1 MHDMSTQPFRLRVPR
16 APAYGSRHMVVSG
29 HSLASLAGLR
39 VLERGGT
46 VADAMIACS
55 AALCVVIP
63 QATSAG
69 GDAFILYRDA
79 KTRKVEGLNASG
91 HAPRTATPD
100 RFPGGIPER
109 GARAFS
115 VPGIVR
121 GWEEMHKKHG
131 KLPWADLF
139 DDAIALAAVGHPLS
153 RVLAKGLEQYR
164 AAVAAD
170 PGCAAVY
177 MPGGRA
183 LKAGDI
189 VKQPALANTLR
200 QIAKDG
206 ARAFYEGPIGRSIC
220 DYTAKHDGLMTA
232 ADFAGYAP
240 EWVQPLSTNYRGL
253 TVNVM
258 PPNSYGILMLLQLN
272 ALGALGAADFHDD
285 PTRLGY
291 LVRAMKA
298 AFAEGQK
305 HIADPR
311 VKPAPIAQLLSA
323 ETARKL
329 QAQVKDGAPQARVGG
344 RGGTSCIAIADA
356 DGNGCTVVQSVFHVF
371 GAAFLDPETGVL
383 MNNRMNGFNVD
394 PSHASVVAPGKRP
407 SHTLNPVLIERGDA
421 LKYLIATPGGPAQTI
436 TLVQAI
442 TNLVDRGMDLAQ
454 AVEAPRW
461 AIDFHG
467 KVLLDGD
474 YPDEI
479 AAKLAAQGYPAARSE
494 DVTPFG
500 SVKAVELMASGALQ
514 GVADYRRE
522 AFAVGA

>member
-1 MHDMSTQPFRLRVPR
+1 MSSTFRLRVPR
-16 APAYGSRHMVVSG
+16 APVYGSRHMVVSG
-29 HSLASLAGLR
+29 HSLASLAGQR
-39 VLERGGT
+39 ILERGGT
-46 VADAMIACS
+46 VVDAMIACS

-63 QATSAG
+63 QATSVG

-79 KTRKVEGLNASG
+79 KTRKVVGLNASG
-91 HAPRTATPD
+91 HAPKAATPD
-100 RFPGGIPER
+100 KFPGGIKER

-121 GWEEMHKKHG
+121 GWSEMHKTHG
-131 KLPWADLF
+131 KLPWTDLF

-153 RVLAKGLEQYR
+153 RVLAKGLEQYHHE
-164 AAVAAD
+164 VAAD
-170 PGCAAVY
+170 PGCSALY

-189 VKQPALANTLR
+189 IKQPALANTLR
-200 QIAKDG
+200 LIAKEG
-206 ARAFYEGPIGRSIC
+206 AGAFYEGAIGRSIC
-220 DYTAKHDGLMTA
+220 AYAAKHDGLMTA

-240 EWVQPLSTNYRGL
+240 EWVEPLNTNYRGL
-253 TVNVM
+253 KVNVM
-258 PPNSYGILMLLQLN
+258 PPNSYGVLMLLQLN
-272 ALGALGAADFHDD
+272 ALGGLTAADYRDD
-285 PTRLGY
+285 TTRLGY

-311 VKPAPIAQLLSA
+311 VKPAPIAALLSA
-323 ETARKL
+323 ETTRRL
-329 QAQVKDGAPQARVGG
+329 QEQVKNGVPQARVGG
-344 RGGTSCIAIADA
+344 RGGTSCITIADA
-356 DGNGCTVVQSVFHVF
+356 EGNGCTVVQSVFHVF
-371 GAAFLDPETGVL
+371 GAAFLDPDTGVL
-383 MNNRMNGFNVD
+383 MNDRMMGFTTD
-394 PSHASVVAPGKRP
+394 PGHASVVAPGKRP
-407 SHTLNPVLIERGDA
+407 SHTLNPVLIEQGDRI
-421 LKYLIATPGGPAQTI
+421 KYLVATPGGPAQTI

-442 TNLVDRGMDLAQ
+442 TNLVDRGMELAQ

-461 AIDFHG
+461 AIDFGG

-500 SVKAVELMASGALQ
+500 SVKAIEMMPSGALQ

>member
-1 MHDMSTQPFRLRVPR
+1 MSAGQTSTRLRVPR

-46 VADAMIACS
+46 VTDAMIACS

-63 QATSAG
+63 QATSLG

-79 KTRKVEGLNASG
+79 KTRKVTGLNASG
-91 HAPRTATPD
+91 HAPRAATPD
-100 RFPGGIPER
+100 RFPDGMEER

-131 KLPWADLF
+131 KLPWAGLF
-139 DDAIALAAVGHPLS
+139 DDAITIANGHPLS
-153 RVLAKGLEQYR
+153 RVLAKGLEIYR
-164 AAVAAD
+164 DEVAAD
-170 PGCAAVY
+170 PGCAPLY

-183 LKAGDI
+183 LAAGDI
-189 VKQPALANTLR
+189 VKQPALAATLR
-200 QIAKDG
+200 LIAKDG
-206 ARAFYEGPIGRSIC
+206 ATAYYEGPIARSIA
-220 DYTAKHDGLMTA
+220 DYAAKHGGLMTA
-232 ADFAGYAP
+232 GDFAGYAP
-240 EWVQPLSTNYRGL
+240 EWVEPLHTSYRGL
-253 TVNVM
+253 KVNVM

-272 ALGALGAADFHDD
+272 ALGGLAPADFCGDD
-285 PTRLGY
+285 ATRLGY
-291 LVRAMKA
+291 MVRAMKA
-298 AFAEGQK
+298 AFAEGQR

-311 VKPAPIAQLLSA
+311 VKPAPIAALLSA
-323 ETARKL
+323 ATTRKL
-329 QAQVKDGAPQARVGG
+329 QDAVSNGAPEARVAG
-344 RGGTSCIAIADA
+344 RGGTSCITLADA
-356 DGNGCTVVQSVFHVF
+356 EGNGCTVVQSVFHVF
-371 GAAFLDPETGVL
+371 GAAFLDPGTGIL
-383 MNNRMNGFNVD
+383 MNDRMMGFNTD
-394 PSHASVVAPGKRP
+394 PNHASVVAPGKRP
-407 SHTLNPVLIERGDA
+407 SHTLNPVLVEERGA

-436 TLVQAI
+436 TLVQ
-442 TNLVDRGMDLAQ
+442 TLSNLVDRGMDLPQ

-461 AIDFHG
+461 AIDFGG

-479 AAKLAAQGYPAARSE
+479 AARLAAQGYPAARSE

-522 AFAVGA
+522 AYAAGT

>member
-1 MHDMSTQPFRLRVPR
+1 MTASFRLRVPR
-16 APAYGSRHMVVSG
+16 APVYGSRHMVVSG
-29 HSLASLAGLR
+29 HSLASLAGLA

-46 VADAMIACS
+46 VVDAMIACS

-63 QATSAG
+63 QATAVG

-79 KTRKVEGLNASG
+79 KTRKTVGLNASG
-91 HAPRTATPD
+91 YAPKAATPD
-100 RFPGGIPER
+100 RFPNGMEER

-131 KLPWADLF
+131 KLPWASLF
-139 DDAIALAAVGHPLS
+139 DDAIALAAMGHPAS
-153 RVLAKGLEQYR
+153 RVLANSLVQYR
-164 AAVAAD
+164 AQVEAD
-170 PGCAAVY
+170 PGCAAIY

-183 LKAGDI
+183 LMPGEI
-189 VKQPALANTLR
+189 VKQPELAGTLR
-200 QIAKDG
+200 AIAKEG
-206 ARAFYEGPIGRSIC
+206 AGAFYEGAIGRAIC
-220 DYTAKHDGLMTA
+220 DYTAKHHGLMTA
-232 ADFAGYAP
+232 ADLAGYQP
-240 EWVQPLSTNYRGL
+240 EWVAPLATDYRGL
-253 TVNVM
+253 RINVM
-258 PPNSYGILMLLQLN
+258 PPNSYGLLMLLQLN
-272 ALGALGAADFHDD
+272 ALAGLEAADFRDD
-285 PTRLGY
+285 PARLIY

-311 VKPAPIAQLLSA
+311 FKPAPIKDLLSA

-329 QAQVKDGAPQARVGG
+329 QEQVKAGTPTARVGG
-344 RGGTSCIAIADA
+344 RGGTSCITIADA
-356 DGNGCTVVQSVFHVF
+356 EGNGCTVVQSVFHVW
-371 GAAFLDPETGVL
+371 GAAFLEPTTGVL
-383 MNNRMNGFNVD
+383 MNDRMMGFTTD
-394 PSHASVVAPGKRP
+394 PGHASVVAPGKRP
-407 SHTLNPVLIERGDA
+407 SHTLNPVLIEAGDR

-442 TNLVDRGMDLAQ
+442 TNMVDRGMDLAQ

-461 AIDFHG
+461 AIDFYG

-479 AAKLAAQGYPAARSE
+479 AARLAAAGYPAARSE

-500 SVKAVELMASGALQ
+500 SVKAVELMESGALQ

-522 AFAVGA
+522 AFAAGL